1 MLRSWRTRK
10 TSNVSS
16 ITVKSEFPMLDPK
29 KEEGQLC
36 AGWKPVGVVGEIGV
50 HENEGCFWFRVL
62 EMGNISGNRL
72 L

>member
-29 KEEGQLC
+29 KGRRPTLC
-36 AGWKPVGVVGEIGV
+36 RKPVGVVGEIGV